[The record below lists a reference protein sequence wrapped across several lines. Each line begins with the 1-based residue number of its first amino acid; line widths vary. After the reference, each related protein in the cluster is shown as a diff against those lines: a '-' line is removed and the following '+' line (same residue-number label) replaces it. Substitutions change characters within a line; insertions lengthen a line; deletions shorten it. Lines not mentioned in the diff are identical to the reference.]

1 MSMRGIRGATTI
13 ESDTGTNVLSATREL
28 LEAILA
34 GNPGLQP
41 ADVGSVIFT
50 VTEDIRSAFPARA
63 ARDLG
68 WTGVPM
74 MDARE
79 IPVPDAL
86 PLCIRV
92 LLHWNT
98 DKEQAEIRHIYLRG
112 ARALRPDLEL
122 STLEL
127 TEEEKR

>member
-1 MSMRGIRGATTI
+1 MNPIPAQTCWPPRA
-13 ESDTGTNVLSATREL
+13 NCWKPCWL
-28 LEAILA
+28 AILDW
-34 GNPGLQP
+34 NPKH
-41 ADVGSVIFT
+41 VGSAVFT

-63 ARDLG
+63 ARELG
-68 WTGVPM
+68 WAGVPM
-74 MDARE
+74 LDGRE
-79 IPVPDAL
+79 IPVPGGL